1 LRKGHYLSG
10 CALRTGNR
18 PSADCIARM
27 TMIESFIS
35 TRGKS
40 PMGTKK
46 GMQEEEEEEEEER
59 V

>member
-1 LRKGHYLSG
+1 
-10 CALRTGNR
+10 
-18 PSADCIARM
+18 M